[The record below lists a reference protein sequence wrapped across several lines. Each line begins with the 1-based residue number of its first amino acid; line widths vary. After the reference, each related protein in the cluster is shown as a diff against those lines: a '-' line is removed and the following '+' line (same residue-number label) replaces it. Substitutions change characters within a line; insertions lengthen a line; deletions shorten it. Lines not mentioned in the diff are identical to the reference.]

1 MSDVLDLPGADREQ
15 PDRPPAK
22 VLPLG
27 CVTLLDLDPDV
38 VLENNKGRLAGFVFV
53 GYDMDGEEVFGS
65 TYADGGTALW
75 LLERLK
81 AQLLKTGE

>member
-53 GYDMDGEEVFGS
+53 GYDIW
-65 TYADGGTALW
+65 TAK
-75 LLERLK
+75 RCSGRPTPM
-81 AQLLKTGE
+81 AAPHCGCSRG